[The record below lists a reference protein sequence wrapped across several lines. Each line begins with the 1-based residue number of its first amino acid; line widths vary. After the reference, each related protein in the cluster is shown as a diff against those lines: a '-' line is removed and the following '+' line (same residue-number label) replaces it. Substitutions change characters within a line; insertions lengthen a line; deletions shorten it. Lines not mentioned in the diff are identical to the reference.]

1 MIPKLQISVPHID
14 GVSGTYPVT
23 PWVIDQWE
31 QMAKAS
37 FMKTFATAESADV
50 GHIYLLAF
58 LAERQAGGTVASWR
72 EGFIKSLENVPT
84 VEVIQDDPKEETPA
98 ESFGD
103 SSSE

>member
-14 GVSGTYPVT
+14 GVSGTFPVT

-37 FMKTFATAESADV
+37 FMRTFATAESADV

-58 LAERQAGGTVASWR
+58 LAERQAGGPVAAWR
-72 EGFIKSLENVPT
+72 EGYIRSLENVPT
-84 VEVIQDDPKEETPA
+84 VEVVDDPKAEE
-98 ESFGD
+98 
-103 SSSE
+103 SSDASSLT